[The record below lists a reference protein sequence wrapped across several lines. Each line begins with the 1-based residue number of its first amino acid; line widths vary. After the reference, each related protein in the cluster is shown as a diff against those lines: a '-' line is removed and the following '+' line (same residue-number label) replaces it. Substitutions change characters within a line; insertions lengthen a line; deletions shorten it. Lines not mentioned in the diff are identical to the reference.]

1 MNRRRFLAISAA
13 FAATPAFATPQVQ
26 NWHGTGLGSALH
38 LQLVGVAPNRA
49 ALIWAKVE
57 AVIARVEAAVSLHQ
71 DSALTRL
78 NRDGR
83 IAYPNADLAA
93 LMTLSAQ
100 VHTATKGAFD
110 PSIQPLWLAQA
121 NGGDTKAAADLVG
134 WSRISHT
141 ETAVTLPRGAALTF
155 NGIAQGWAA
164 DQIADLLRSF
174 GLTDVLIDMGE
185 VVAIGQNQ
193 NRSPW
198 RAAISTPSGAELTRV
213 NLTNRALATSSPRG
227 TVIGHNKPHI
237 LHPRLTPLWDTV
249 SVSAPNAALA
259 DALSTAF
266 CLMPRAA
273 IDTALAAFPTAR
285 LEALA

>member
-13 FAATPAFATPQVQ
+13 YAATPAFATPQVQ
-26 NWHGTGLGSALH
+26 DWHGTGFGSALH
-38 LQLVGVAPNRA
+38 LRLVGVAPAHA

-57 AVIARVEAAVSLHQ
+57 GVIARVEGAVSLHQ
-71 DSALTRL
+71 DSALNRL

-83 IAYPNADLAA
+83 IAYPDADLAG
-93 LMTLSAQ
+93 LMALSAQ
-100 VHTATKGAFD
+100 VYTATQGAFD

-121 NGGDTKAAADLVG
+121 SGGDTNAAANLVG
-134 WSRISHT
+134 WSRISHSK
-141 ETAVTLPRGAALTF
+141 TAITLPRGAALTF

-164 DQIADLLRSF
+164 DQIADLLRGI

-193 NRSPW
+193 NGSPW
-198 RAAISTPSGAELTRV
+198 RAAISTPNGAELTRV
-213 NLTNRALATSSPRG
+213 NLSNRALATSSPRG
-227 TVIGHNKPHI
+227 TLIGQDRPHI
-237 LHPRLTPLWDTV
+237 LHPRLTSLWDTV

-266 CLMPRAA
+266 CLMPRTA
-273 IDTALAAFPTAR
+273 IDAALAAFPAAR
-285 LEALA
+285 LEALV